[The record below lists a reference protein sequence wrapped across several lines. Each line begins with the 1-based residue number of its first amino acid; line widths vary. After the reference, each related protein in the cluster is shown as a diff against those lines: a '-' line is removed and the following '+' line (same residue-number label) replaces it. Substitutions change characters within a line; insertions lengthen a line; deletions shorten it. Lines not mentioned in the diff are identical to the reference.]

1 MGLNTVNGLRQRVC
15 VRANKCSQRNI
26 ISFMYC
32 IFGHMMTAKC
42 TQNLSNMEE
51 QPAEG
56 LDKLDYT
63 IKYDVSLADWTR
75 IRLSLEVLPSRRPI
89 SKRRLPDLLFAT

>member
-1 MGLNTVNGLRQRVC
+1 MFRMQYYFIHVLYIW
-15 VRANKCSQRNI
+15 SYD
-26 ISFMYC
+26 YC
-32 IFGHMMTAKC
+32 KVHTE
-42 TQNLSNMEE
+42 LSNMEE

>member
-1 MGLNTVNGLRQRVC
+1 MQYYFIHVLYIWSYDDCKVH
-15 VRANKCSQRNI
+15 A
-26 ISFMYC
+26 
-32 IFGHMMTAKC
+32 
-42 TQNLSNMEE
+42 QNLSNMEE